1 MKRTLFNWIILVLL
15 LAPSVQAQDIGQ
27 LKNQKPVSFRGTIGG
42 GANFFASNEEHAT
55 RDPFA
60 WNLYGNFTPSFYG
73 ISMPFSFVVTQYTN
87 SYTQPFSQ
95 FGISPSYKWAKLHL
109 GYRNIS
115 FSPLLFD
122 GQSFLGGGIELAPK
136 GFYFGAFY
144 GKLNKAI
151 SEDTT
156 HMAPLQPQYARNG
169 YGVKVGV
176 GGEYQNFSLQYL
188 HAKDDIGSIQRI
200 VDTLTTLLPQENSV
214 VGSSWKFSFLKKQ
227 LSFSGD
233 AAVSLLSR
241 DLSYETIDSIGD
253 TKLPVILQKLM
264 PVNYS
269 SVLSWSGQAR
279 VGLMLKNLN
288 AMVGYRRVQPDF
300 KSLGVPY
307 ALDDV
312 EMISGNLNTSLNQ
325 GKINVNA
332 AVNSQRNNL
341 ENMLSSTL
349 VTRTGNLSLNTFVNQ
364 YININMNLTGVR
376 ILQQDGLLELSDS
389 VRMDQL
395 MFTAVLAPSLN
406 FSDASRQH
414 TVSGSFT
421 YTKLDDHNPL
431 TQAQT
436 NGSNF
441 SSSINYGLY
450 FMQQYIGVNSTVL
463 YSVYGQQDSRYQ
475 SLGLDVGANAQLL
488 GDRSLSLQGSV
499 GYFLNKATNSPT
511 GNNLTFS
518 LNGNYAVLNHHSLGV
533 FASYMITPPVNLNP
547 LNDINHVPYAVNSK
561 LFSGG
566 ITYAYNF

>member
-1 MKRTLFNWIILVLL
+1 MKRKLFNWIVLVLL

-27 LKNQKPVSFRGTIGG
+27 LKDQKPISFRGTIGG
-42 GANFFASNEEHAT
+42 GANFFASNEEYAT

-60 WNLYGNFTPSFYG
+60 WNLYGNFTPSLYG
-73 ISMPFSFVVTQYTN
+73 ISLPFSFVVTQYTN

-156 HMAPLQPQYARNG
+156 NMARLQPQYARNG

-176 GGEYQNFSLQYL
+176 GGDHQNFSLQYL

-200 VDTLTTLLPQENSV
+200 SDSLTTLLPQENSV

-269 SVLSWSGQAR
+269 SVLSWSGQAQ

-312 EMISGNLNTSLNQ
+312 EMISGNLNTTFNQ
-325 GKINVNA
+325 GKINLNA
-332 AVNSQRNNL
+332 AVNNQRNNL

-349 VTRTGNLSLNTFVNQ
+349 VTRTGNLSLNTFVSQHVNV
-364 YININMNLTGVR
+364 NMNVTGVR

-389 VRMDQL
+389 VRMDQM

-421 YTKLDDHNPL
+421 YTSLNDHNPV
-431 TQAQT
+431 TKEQT
-436 NGSNF
+436 NGNNF
-441 SSSINYGLY
+441 SSSVNYGLY
-450 FMQQYIGVNSTVL
+450 FLQQYMGVNTTVL
-463 YSVYGQQDSRYQ
+463 YSVYGQQNSRYQ

-488 GDRSLSLQGSV
+488 KDRSLSLQGSV
-499 GYFLNKATNSPT
+499 GYFLNKATDSPA

-518 LNGNYAVLNHHSLGV
+518 FNGNYAVWNSHSLGV